1 MGDSMMK
8 TWQLSMGRSDIN
20 YINKV
25 CDHFPTGLL
34 NYDKGS
40 ANMKLL
46 PKLGDEVYVT
56 CRAKLRCIGVVC
68 RDFHIAFNPILKV
81 NELCLTVMLTK
92 VVKEGVHLKGRRRN
106 WTLL

>member
-1 MGDSMMK
+1 MM
-8 TWQLSMGRSDIN
+8 TWQLSMGRADIN

-34 NYDKGS
+34 NYDKGR

-46 PKLGDEVYVT
+46 PKMGDEVYVT
-56 CRAKLRCIGVVC
+56 CRAKLRCIGIVV
-68 RDFHIAFNPILKV
+68 RDFHVVFNPNLKV
-81 NELCLTVMLTK
+81 NELTLTVMLTQ
-92 VVKEGVHLKGRRRN
+92 VVKEDVHLKGRRRN

>member
-1 MGDSMMK
+1 MR
-8 TWQLSMGRSDIN
+8 TWQLSMGREDID

-34 NYDKGS
+34 NYEKGR

-46 PKLGDEVYVT
+46 PKIGDEVYVT
-56 CRAKLRCIGVVC
+56 CRARLKCIGTIV
-68 RDFHIAFNPILKV
+68 RDFRYIYFPEIDKEDLQ
-81 NELCLTVMLTK
+81 LTIMLTE
-92 VVKEGVHLKGRRRN
+92 VVKEDVHLKGRRRN